1 MQSPHDL
8 PGWDDVPIVQI
19 LQDAF
24 GIPAFLQND
33 ANTCALVEWKYGAG
47 RGRENMVF
55 LIMGARVTR
64 KRFRIIYPRA
74 DGVRPCGDKH
84 AL

>member
-24 GIPAFLQND
+24 GILAFLQND
-33 ANTCALVEWKYGAG
+33 ANACALVEWKYGAS

-55 LIMGARVTR
+55 LTMGARVMR
-64 KRFRIIYPRA
+64 KRFRIVHPCTGRI
-74 DGVRPCGDKH
+74 RPCRR
-84 AL
+84 